1 MRLSELLRRMRRS
14 KFFIIGSV
22 MVLIMVLLAIIAPY
36 IVVHDATTS
45 DLSHRL
51 EPPQWLNGLGGGYV
65 LGTDALG
72 RDILTRVL
80 LGGRASLIVAF
91 FGVLVPVIVGT
102 ILGVLAGYYGG
113 MVETI
118 IMRISEIQ
126 AGIPGLVLAITIAS
140 MLGPSMFN
148 LVLVLLIT
156 GWISYAKQVRIST
169 KAIAKSEFVQAS
181 RVLGA
186 SDLSIMFRQ
195 ILPNVL
201 TPIIILISQSVG
213 TTILFEASLS
223 FLGLGVPLPE
233 PSWGNMIAEGR
244 EYLTTAPWT
253 VLAPGIALMLAV
265 LAFNFLGDGVRD
277 VLDPKNLD

>member
-45 DLSHRL
+45 DLAHRL
-51 EPPQWLNGLGGGYV
+51 ETPQWLNGLEGGYI